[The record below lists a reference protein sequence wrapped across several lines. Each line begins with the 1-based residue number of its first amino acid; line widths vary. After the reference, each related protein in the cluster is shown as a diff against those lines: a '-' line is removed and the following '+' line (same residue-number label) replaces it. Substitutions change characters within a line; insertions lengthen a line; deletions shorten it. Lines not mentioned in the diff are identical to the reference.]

1 MWNWFVGC
9 LEKITDDARAEEKKG
24 RPRILLAA
32 PSGCPKVSTFRI
44 WNLILREHKK
54 LFFAARLWT
63 SKKCLFSAFLLA
75 HFNCRWDAHP
85 LRSRPVHFIPR
96 LASGKKL
103 KPKKVETYFSLN
115 LDRRSLAPRN
125 GSLLA
130 TGWLATLG
138 SSWCVSPVAWSWS
151 QWLGLAV
158 RLSDLIFQ
166 KLIN

>member
-1 MWNWFVGC
+1 MSGALRKSRMMHEQKRRKAVHEFYWPRQVAVQRLNIFPRLWISNSDCFQRSYSLILIAGG
-9 LEKITDDARAEEKKG
+9 T
-24 RPRILLAA
+24 RILYDLV
-32 PSGCPKVSTFRI
+32 PCISFRG
-44 WNLILREHKK
+44 W
-54 LFFAARLWT
+54 
-63 SKKCLFSAFLLA
+63 
-75 HFNCRWDAHP
+75 P
-85 LRSRPVHFIPR
+85 QV
-96 LASGKKL
+96 KKL